1 MRILML
7 TDYFPPHSGGGVE
20 VVVDQLSRGMVERGH
35 QVSVLTLR
43 TRGGARRESTGNL
56 TISRLPAID
65 LTGLIGVQFAA
76 SVHPIPALISE
87 LRTFKPDL
95 IHVHNL
101 FFRNSEAAALIARF
115 SSTPLLLTMHLGD
128 MGGGFSVVKTLTTLY
143 EKTVGR
149 CIVRSADKITGVSA
163 AVAAHAGDLG
173 ASSSSVQVI
182 PNGVDTSIFHPAE
195 NVSKTPTVLAVGR
208 LVPNKGMDT
217 LVKSVPEVLAR
228 IPEAKFVIAGDG
240 PMYSSLGKLVESLG
254 VRDSVEFLGHRR
266 DVPDLLRGATVFAR
280 PSTLEGMPLT
290 ILEAMAT
297 GLPVIATPVGGTPE
311 LITDGQNGFLIPVG
325 DSHALAGAILDVL
338 RDPRRSSSMGQR
350 NLQIVQNEYTWER
363 VINRTEALYQEMV
376 LKEAGN

>member
-20 VVVDQLSRGMVERGH
+20 VVVDQLSHGMVERGH

-43 TRGGARRESTGNL
+43 TRGGKRREATGNL

-65 LTGLIGVQFAA
+65 LTGLIGVQLVVSLHA
-76 SVHPIPALISE
+76 IPALISE

-101 FFRNSEAAALIARF
+101 FFRNSEAAAVIARF
-115 SSTPLLLTMHLGD
+115 NSTPLLLTMHLGD
-128 MGGGFSVVKTLTTLY
+128 MGGGFTAVKALTTLY

-149 CIVRSADKITGVSA
+149 CIVRSADRITGVSA
-163 AVAAHAGDLG
+163 AVASHAGVLG
-173 ASSSSVQVI
+173 ASSSLVQVI
-182 PNGVDTSIFHPAE
+182 PNGVDTSIFYPSE
-195 NVSKTPTVLAVGR
+195 SVPDTPTVLAVGR

-217 LVKSVPEVLAR
+217 LIKAVPEVLAR
-228 IPEAKFVIAGDG
+228 VQEAKFVIAGAG
-240 PMYSSLGKLVESLG
+240 PMDSSLRKLTESLG
-254 VRDSVEFLGHRR
+254 VGDSVEFLGHRS

-290 ILEAMAT
+290 VLEAMAT
-297 GLPVIATPVGGTPE
+297 GLPVIATRVGGTPE
-311 LITDGQNGFLIPVG
+311 LITDGENGFLIPVG
-325 DSHALAGAILDVL
+325 DSHALAEAILDVL
-338 RDPRRSSSMGQR
+338 SAPERSSRMGQR
-350 NLQIVQNEYTWER
+350 NLQIVQIEYTWER

-376 LKEAGN
+376 LPDEL

>member
-7 TDYFPPHSGGGVE
+7 TDYFPPHTGGGVE
-20 VVVDQLSRGMVERGH
+20 VVVDQLSHGMVERGH

-43 TRGGARRESTGNL
+43 TRGGERREATGNL

-65 LTGLIGVQFAA
+65 LTGLIGVQLAV
-76 SVHPIPALISE
+76 SVHAIPALISE

-101 FFRNSEAAALIARF
+101 FFRNSEAAAVIARF
-115 SSTPLLLTMHLGD
+115 NSTPLLLTMHLGD
-128 MGGGFSVVKTLTTLY
+128 MGGGFTAVKALTTLY

-149 CIVRSADKITGVSA
+149 CIVRSADRITGVSA
-163 AVAAHAGDLG
+163 AVASHAGVLG

-195 NVSKTPTVLAVGR
+195 SVPDMPTVLAVGR

-217 LVKSVPEVLAR
+217 LIKSVPEVLAR
-228 IPEAKFVIAGDG
+228 VPEAKFVIAGAG
-240 PMYSSLGKLVESLG
+240 PMDSSLRKLTESLG
-254 VRDSVEFLGHRR
+254 VGDSVEFLGHRS

-280 PSTLEGMPLT
+280 PSTLEGRPLT
-290 ILEAMAT
+290 VLDAMAT
-297 GLPVIATPVGGTPE
+297 GLPVIATRVGGTPE
-311 LITDGQNGFLIPVG
+311 LITDGENGFLIPVG
-325 DSHALAGAILDVL
+325 DSHALAEAILDVL
-338 RDPRRSSSMGQR
+338 SAPERSSSMGQR
-350 NLQIVQNEYTWER
+350 NLQIVQIEYTWER

-376 LKEAGN
+376 LPDEP